1 MTQFLKFSDDNKIDI
16 GIVSEPP
23 IRNNTPFINKKFRP
37 TFATNIPQPIASNNH
52 RLNARRVTTRNSTN
66 NQQTTS
72 NNQHAVRAC
81 VIFFNPSLQA
91 TMISH
96 LSYTDFVV
104 IKINNL
110 IVASLYSPPD
120 GEISDTIEFVS
131 NTIDFANNN
140 RCIIAGDI
148 NAKSIYWGSDSN
160 DDRGDN
166 FMAAIAQHQLHII
179 NDGNKPTFDT
189 IRGNRRLISHID
201 ITTANN
207 QLVNHIHNW
216 RIHDDIHLSDHR
228 PITFNIASQQV
239 NNQSSQST
247 VKWNTS
253 HVLWDSWSQSIINQL
268 ALNNITPDTIN
279 EINNVSDLNILVSS
293 MTNIIQSSCDQF
305 CGRYRHK
312 RQRPKKWIKNQIL
325 IDITKQQ
332 KSIYRKIRSCYNP
345 LRLATLKNE
354 YHKLRQQYRD
364 NAQSLKNNEFNK
376 YINGQGNENSY
387 QKVCR
392 ILKDSDNMVA
402 RTIEGTTNP
411 TDSTIKL
418 VSALFPDDDED
429 NNDEQ
434 RNIRSD
440 VNRWLRK
447 NKNCQNIQQV
457 SSSELNNA
465 INKFKDGKAPGLD
478 GISPKILK
486 NVWITVP
493 DTFLAMYNAC
503 LRINHVP
510 YLWKTSIIRIL
521 PKPGRDDYCKTNSY
535 RPIGLISV
543 LGKVLERIMANR
555 ITGHLVNNGHLSIHQ
570 YGFIAGRSAEH
581 ALENLNHDIESA
593 ITKFRHVCLVSLDI
607 RGAFDHTWHPFVI
620 SQLIKYRTPKYLVQ
634 LINEYQ
640 NDRRITTNYGGVTCS
655 KSTNRGTVQG
665 SMLGPLMWNL
675 VVNDLLSLN
684 FGDDVKV
691 QAYADDVTILIPCD
705 CIKYFTIKINNILD
719 KVLNWGHKTK
729 LTFSDTKTK
738 IMYVSRKIRRPVYAP
753 IRMNGTIIEPT
764 DKIKILGVYIDRRL
778 DYRPHIHHVI
788 QKTAK
793 INKSVTSI
801 ARKTFGLS
809 SEVLR
814 MIYHSITEPILSYG
828 AVITHKAVRFKHIQK
843 NLRQLVRPI
852 AQSAVKAYRT
862 SSYISVTALA
872 DFPPVEI
879 FIKYRAAVVN
889 ARVTGMYTLYDTSL
903 NVDINDNI
911 INDSTSK
918 LTTIIRE
925 PSVQPPSRIFI
936 KSIKTNHGI
945 GSAFMVFDHE
955 HIIFHK
961 HYRLPLF
968 CTIQQADL
976 FTMINATCW
985 LKNQNNNQ
993 TTYIITN
1000 NISTVQHVNRQDRK
1014 NRQRLANELIDNIEN
1029 NIVIVWNKID
1039 KGENWYRKLKKYARS
1054 TANNQQRQVDYQR
1067 VPMSFIKKFEQNR
1080 MLISWNDIY
1089 RRDRFG
1095 SNIRMICPNV
1105 QDARMYTPYINK
1117 FVTQTITGHGQ
1128 FGAYLS
1134 KFGISDDKKCCCGHP
1149 FQSVAHLINDCR
1161 MLNRLRRDYRQST
1174 SHITDPKTRIKLT
1187 ATFFEN
1193 IAIFAD
1199 DHRRSIH
1206 RQHPP

>member
-1 MTQFLKFSDDNKIDI
+1 
-16 GIVSEPP
+16 
-23 IRNNTPFINKKFRP
+23 
-37 TFATNIPQPIASNNH
+37 
-52 RLNARRVTTRNSTN
+52 
-66 NQQTTS
+66 
-72 NNQHAVRAC
+72 
-81 VIFFNPSLQA
+81 
-91 TMISH
+91 
-96 LSYTDFVV
+96 
-104 IKINNL
+104 
-110 IVASLYSPPD
+110 
-120 GEISDTIEFVS
+120 
-131 NTIDFANNN
+131 
-140 RCIIAGDI
+140 
-148 NAKSIYWGSDSN
+148 
-160 DDRGDN
+160 
-166 FMAAIAQHQLHII
+166 
-179 NDGNKPTFDT
+179 
-189 IRGNRRLISHID
+189 
-201 ITTANN
+201 
-207 QLVNHIHNW
+207 
-216 RIHDDIHLSDHR
+216 
-228 PITFNIASQQV
+228 
-239 NNQSSQST
+239 
-247 VKWNTS
+247 
-253 HVLWDSWSQSIINQL
+253 
-268 ALNNITPDTIN
+268 
-279 EINNVSDLNILVSS
+279 
-293 MTNIIQSSCDQF
+293 
-305 CGRYRHK
+305 
-312 RQRPKKWIKNQIL
+312 
-325 IDITKQQ
+325 
-332 KSIYRKIRSCYNP
+332 
-345 LRLATLKNE
+345 
-354 YHKLRQQYRD
+354 
-364 NAQSLKNNEFNK
+364 
-376 YINGQGNENSY
+376 
-387 QKVCR
+387 
-392 ILKDSDNMVA
+392 
-402 RTIEGTTNP
+402 
-411 TDSTIKL
+411 
-418 VSALFPDDDED
+418 
-429 NNDEQ
+429 
-434 RNIRSD
+434 
-440 VNRWLRK
+440 
-447 NKNCQNIQQV
+447 
-457 SSSELNNA
+457 
-465 INKFKDGKAPGLD
+465 
-478 GISPKILK
+478 
-486 NVWITVP
+486 
-493 DTFLAMYNAC
+493 
-503 LRINHVP
+503 
-510 YLWKTSIIRIL
+510 
-521 PKPGRDDYCKTNSY
+521 
-535 RPIGLISV
+535 
-543 LGKVLERIMANR
+543 
-555 ITGHLVNNGHLSIHQ
+555 
-570 YGFIAGRSAEH
+570 
-581 ALENLNHDIESA
+581 
-593 ITKFRHVCLVSLDI
+593 
-607 RGAFDHTWHPFVI
+607 
-620 SQLIKYRTPKYLVQ
+620 
-634 LINEYQ
+634 
-640 NDRRITTNYGGVTCS
+640 
-655 KSTNRGTVQG
+655 
-665 SMLGPLMWNL
+665 
-675 VVNDLLSLN
+675 
-684 FGDDVKV
+684 
-691 QAYADDVTILIPCD
+691 
-705 CIKYFTIKINNILD
+705 
-719 KVLNWGHKTK
+719 
-729 LTFSDTKTK
+729 
-738 IMYVSRKIRRPVYAP
+738 MYVSRKIRRPVYAP

-889 ARVTGMYTLYDTSL
+889 ARVT
-903 NVDINDNI
+903 
-911 INDSTSK
+911 
-918 LTTIIRE
+918 
-925 PSVQPPSRIFI
+925 VQPPSRIFI

-985 LKNQNNNQ
+985 FKNQNNNQ